1 MTDFTLKK
9 KIVLCNSLKKL
20 LGTSHK
26 FKNQKLNL
34 ILSVRLG
41 WGKGLRNIQ
50 IHILIF
56 WKKIML

>member
-1 MTDFTLKK
+1 MTDFTL
-9 KIVLCNSLKKL
+9 NKKL
-20 LGTSHK
+20 YYAILSKSCWVTIHK